1 MGFRAIAAK
10 VGVRIGQGLVLTSQ
24 VGFKECLGFVK
35 SKISAQNIGL
45 KKKRFIG
52 KGAVAESSK
61 ALLLKEKLNKKQKIP
76 GLPPNLD
83 NR

>member
-24 VGFKECLGFVK
+24 VGFKERLGFVK
-35 SKISAQNIGL
+35 SEISAQNIGL

-52 KGAVAESSK
+52 EDAVAEWSR
-61 ALLLKEKLNKKQKIP
+61 ALLLKGGKRSQVCPRLGQP
-76 GLPPNLD
+76 
-83 NR
+83 